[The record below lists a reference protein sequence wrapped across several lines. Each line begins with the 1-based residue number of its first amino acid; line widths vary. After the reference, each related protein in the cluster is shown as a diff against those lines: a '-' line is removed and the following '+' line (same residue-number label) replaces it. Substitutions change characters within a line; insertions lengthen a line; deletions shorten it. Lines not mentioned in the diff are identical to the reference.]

1 MAVPCCIRSAKPHTP
16 CWRPPSIV
24 TFSQKASMVL
34 PGVDPK
40 TPDHPELTQR
50 LPPGT
55 TVLGPSSRLRP
66 LLAEATRRP
75 FRSGPNAPP
84 RLEEDVGS
92 DSVMT
97 GSPLQRMEMDHERAL
112 AVSDSGL
119 PDR

>member
-1 MAVPCCIRSAKPHTP
+1 
-16 CWRPPSIV
+16 
-24 TFSQKASMVL
+24 MVL